1 MLIAS
6 IPHDDERHQFALL
19 FLQRVFLHRVDV
31 ARAPCGLFAAEVFL
45 ELRYHVE
52 GKCIVLCAARPIHYQ
67 VVPVSITR
75 RNVFSNRA
83 EESNTA

>member
-19 FLQRVFLHRVDV
+19 FLHRVDV

-52 GKCIVLCAARPIHYQ
+52 G
-67 VVPVSITR
+67 
-75 RNVFSNRA
+75 
-83 EESNTA
+83 

>member
-19 FLQRVFLHRVDV
+19 FLHRVDV